1 MARKI
6 NPKLHRQNNGGV
18 EDLNRRPGAPPVAAL
33 YLMKLRTQGIKIA
46 QQPRRT
52 RVEIDAEA
60 DTSTPQ
66 PVKIV
71 KIDNCD

>member
-6 NPKLHRQNNGGV
+6 NPKLPRQNNGGS
-18 EDLNRRPGAPPVAAL
+18 DNLNRRPGAPPVAAL
-33 YLMKLRTQGIKIA
+33 YLMRLRAQGIKIA

-60 DTSTPQ
+60 DPETPE

-71 KIDNCD
+71 KID